1 MTTLLL
7 DYTQAI
13 LLWALLPGLVLF
25 ALTWFVAR
33 RLNNWSIVDV
43 VWSYGFALIAGLLVC
58 DWGPTWAGGF

>member
-25 ALTWFVAR
+25 ALT
-33 RLNNWSIVDV
+33 SPVD
-43 VWSYGFALIAGLLVC
+43 
-58 DWGPTWAGGF
+58 